1 MLKLSRIGIR
11 NLAAND
17 FVYSRGL
24 NYYKNHHVMN
34 ASYSK
39 KNKQYRIVVKGNN
52 EYMVTVS
59 EKENG
64 SFDYSCNCPD
74 RIKNDGACKHVIA
87 ALTFL
92 LKYQEKDQQKV
103 PLTEDEKAVYQILDY
118 FDNQEEIIT
127 TGEIFHLEVTIVI
140 PNIYRENDRSAY
152 LTLHAGSS
160 KMYKIQSIKK
170 FLIEYTNGENIALG
184 KEFKFVAGESEFD
197 RNSQKILN
205 YLIDIMDIHDI
216 LDQENSKNVFMKS
229 QMMLSAKMLISI
241 FRLLGQNTFNLKLYQ
256 KGYGK
261 IRYIKGNPKI
271 HYELS
276 VEEEDSISL
285 DCREGENIIPIM
297 DTGKLLYYRGVVYE
311 PDPQFIQNYL
321 PFYKSIGRSKKPL
334 MFKGDQR
341 DRFLESVLPKI
352 NHTLSINVPEELQ
365 DLYIYEELV
374 PSLYLDKYNNAI
386 KAELRFSYGEYEF
399 NAFESGNFGGYI
411 VVRQKEKEEEMIHLL
426 ETMDFELHKNFFL
439 LNNDSNI
446 YHFLTEGIKSLED
459 VCKLYYS
466 SDFKKIGIRNS
477 SNFST
482 KVRLSSDL
490 NLLEFDIENDLIPK
504 EELNELFRNYR
515 LKKKYYRLKNG
526 DFIDL
531 ETENIAQMANILDN
545 LNVTVK
551 DLKEDT
557 LTLPKNTALYLNE
570 VLKDS
575 QIETLKSQNF
585 IDLVDG
591 ILEPSRETYEVPTCI
606 NADLRPYQKIGYQWL
621 RTLAEHGL
629 GGILA
634 DDMGLGKTLQSIV
647 YMASILTNA
656 KEEQFLI
663 VCPTSLVYNWK
674 DELEKFAPF
683 IRSDIVTGSPKE
695 RQTTISKCKEYDVL
709 ITSYPLIRR
718 DIELYESIMFHTVFI
733 DEAQFIKNA
742 GSLSAQS
749 VKRLNTKNR
758 FALTGTPIENSLSE
772 LWSIFDFLMP
782 LYLLTHSKFV
792 SQYEKPILRQDE
804 EALKDL
810 GRHIHPFILR
820 RMKKDVLTELPDK
833 IETKML
839 VDMTEE
845 QRKVYNAFIENI
857 RGTLG
862 IDGEGMSMEQ
872 SKIKILAAL
881 TRLRQICCHPSTFIE
896 QYDGGSGKLDL
907 LMEIVPEAIA
917 NEHRILIFSQ
927 FTSMLQIIA
936 KRLKQEKI
944 DFFYLEG
951 STPTHERSDF
961 VKRFN
966 AGEGSV
972 FLISLKA
979 GGTGLNLVG
988 ADTVIH
994 YDPWW
999 NPAVEDQATD
1009 RAYRIG
1015 QKNKVQVIRLITK
1028 GTIEE
1033 KIHKL
1038 QMRKKDLS
1046 DSVIQTKELFI
1057 NMLSREELEDLFTI

>member
-1 MLKLSRIGIR
+1 MLKLSRMGIR

-24 NYYKNHHVMN
+24 NYYKNHHVVN

-39 KNKQYRIVVKGNN
+39 KNKQYRVVVKGNN
-52 EYMVTVS
+52 NYMVMIT

-64 SFDYSCNCPD
+64 AFDYSCNCPD
-74 RIKNDGACKHVIA
+74 SLKNNGACKHVIA

-92 LKYQEKDQQKV
+92 MKYQEKDKNQE
-103 PLTEDEKAVYQILDY
+103 PMTEEEKNVFQILEY
-118 FDNQEEIIT
+118 FDRQEDIIT
-127 TGEIFHLEVTIVI
+127 AGEIFHLEVTITI
-140 PNIYRENDRSAY
+140 PGIYHENDRSAF

-160 KMYKIQSIKK
+160 KMYKIQSIKR
-170 FLIEYTNGENIALG
+170 FLMDYSNGENIALG
-184 KEFKFVAGESEFD
+184 KDFKFISGESEFD

-205 YLIDIMDIHDI
+205 YLIDIMDLHEMME
-216 LDQENSKNVFMKS
+216 QENNKNVFMKS
-229 QMMLSAKMLISI
+229 QVMLSANMLMHI
-241 FRLLGQNTFNLKLYQ
+241 FRLLDQNPFNMKLYQ

-261 IRYIKGNPKI
+261 IRYMKGNPKV
-271 HYELS
+271 HYELT
-276 VEEEDSISL
+276 VDDQDSIRL
-285 DCREGENIIPIM
+285 DCREGEYIIPIM
-297 DTGKLLYYRGVVYE
+297 ESGKLLYYRGVVYE
-311 PDPQFIQNYL
+311 PDAQFIQNYL
-321 PFYKSIGRSKKPL
+321 PFYKSLGRSKKPL
-334 MFKGDQR
+334 VFSGEQKE
-341 DRFLESVLPKI
+341 RFLESVLPKI
-352 NHTLSINVPEELQ
+352 NHTLSVNVPEELQ
-365 DLYIYEELV
+365 DLYIYEELK
-374 PSLYLDKYNNAI
+374 PSLYLDKYNNDI
-386 KAELRFSYGEYEF
+386 KAELRFGYGAYEF
-399 NAFESGNFGGYI
+399 NAFESGNSGGYI
-411 VVRQKEKEEEMIHLL
+411 VVRQKEKEEEMIHRL
-426 ETMDFELHKNFFL
+426 EMMDFEPHKNYFL
-439 LNNDSNI
+439 LNSDAKI
-446 YHFLTEGIKSLED
+446 YEFLTNGIQELEGI
-459 VCKLYYS
+459 CTLYYS
-466 SDFKKIGIRNS
+466 SDFKKIGIKNS
-477 SNFST
+477 GSFKTNL
-482 KVRLSSDL
+482 RLSTDL
-490 NLLEFDIENDLIPK
+490 NLLEFDIENEKIPK

-531 ETENIAQMANILDN
+531 ESEEIQSMANILDN
-545 LNVTVK
+545 LNVSIK
-551 DLKEDT
+551 DLKEET
-557 LTLPKNTALYLNE
+557 LSLPKNTALYLNE

-575 QIETLKSQNF
+575 NIESKKSQEFLNM
-585 IDLVDG
+585 IDG
-591 ILEPSRETYEVPTCI
+591 ILSPSTEEYQVPDCI
-606 NADLRPYQKIGYQWL
+606 HADLRPYQKVGYQWL

-647 YMASILTNA
+647 YIAAALEKTPGVH
-656 KEEQFLI
+656 FLI

-674 DELEKFAPF
+674 EELEKFAPF
-683 IRSDIVTGSPKE
+683 IRSQIVTGAPKD
-695 RQTTISKCKEYDVL
+695 RQATIEQYETCDVL

-718 DIELYESIMFHTVFI
+718 DIELYEKILFHTVFI

-782 LYLLTHSKFV
+782 LYLLSHSKFV
-792 SQYEKPILRQDE
+792 SQYEKPILKNDE

-820 RMKKDVLTELPDK
+820 RMKKEVLTELPDK

-839 VDMTEE
+839 VNMTDE

-857 RGTLG
+857 RGELG
-862 IDGEGMSMEQ
+862 INLGGVAMEQ

-881 TRLRQICCHPSTFIE
+881 TRLRQICCHPSTFLD
-896 QYDGGSGKLDL
+896 QYEGGSGKLDL
-907 LMEIVPEAIA
+907 LMDIVPEAIA

-936 KRLKQEKI
+936 ERLKQENI
-944 DFFYLEG
+944 EFFYLEG
-951 STPTHERSDF
+951 ATPGDVRSDY

-1015 QKNKVQVIRLITK
+1015 QKNKVQVIRLITQ

-1033 KIHKL
+1033 KIYKL

-1057 NMLSREELEDLFTI
+1057 NMLTREELEELFTI